1 MENCSSNAGIFL
13 QHSNML
19 SLIPKEKKGPRN
31 QKSFFFKF
39 LKKNDDD
46 IFDRMLEIVFLSF
59 ILGIWGQIC
68 SFSPL
73 LPQQQLFSF
82 PLIFFAFA
90 FDYLF
95 TLLYIPNS
103 VYPCF
108 PEYCRYSRNIVFA
121 KNCIKIKGIIPRLE
135 EADFVY
141 RYSWFITRYK
151 NLVF

>member
-1 MENCSSNAGIFL
+1 MNFL
-13 QHSNML
+13 QIVVFDFKTFQHRYGRKIWLTEFALCCTHDVQDVKNFVRVIL
-19 SLIPKEKKGPRN
+19 SKIM
-31 QKSFFFKF
+31 
-39 LKKNDDD
+39 
-46 IFDRMLEIVFLSF
+46 I
-59 ILGIWGQIC
+59 GQIC

-95 TLLYIPNS
+95 TLLYIPYS

-108 PEYCRYSRNIVFA
+108 PEYCRYFINIVFA

-151 NLVF
+151 NLIF